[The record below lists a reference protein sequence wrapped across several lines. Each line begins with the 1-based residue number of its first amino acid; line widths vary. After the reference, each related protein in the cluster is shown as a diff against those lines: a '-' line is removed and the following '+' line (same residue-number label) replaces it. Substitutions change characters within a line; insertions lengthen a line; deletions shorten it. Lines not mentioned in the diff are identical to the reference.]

1 MDYAAIMA
9 DVDAGRLVAVAPVV
23 NDRGDTS
30 LVVVTGDLP
39 PGQRWELRNCTGEQR
54 AILAVNAV
62 AQVRRHFEVD
72 GPQR

>member
-23 NDRGDTS
+23 NDRGEST

-39 PGQRWELRNCTGEQR
+39 PGQRWELRNCNGEQR
-54 AILAVNAV
+54 ARLALSAV
-62 AQVRRHFEVD
+62 EQVRKHFQV
-72 GPQR
+72 